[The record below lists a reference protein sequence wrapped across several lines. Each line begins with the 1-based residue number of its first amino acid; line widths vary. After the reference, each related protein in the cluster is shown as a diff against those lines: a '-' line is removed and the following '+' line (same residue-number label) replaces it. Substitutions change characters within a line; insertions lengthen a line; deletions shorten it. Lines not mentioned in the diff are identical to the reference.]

1 MHELYYAK
9 YTITFDKYCD
19 EFAST
24 YLFKAEEPHNEVH
37 TYRTFQDF
45 FKSVKAHKY
54 PWGIPESNYTYRE
67 TTGRF
72 FKQSGVIYGSRLNYE
87 ITERNFKNPVTIEVN
102 YEKCSPKV
110 YGYDFFKKNLSM
122 DDFMCFIQEH
132 YGAKAL
138 AIAMSDTVES

>member
-9 YTITFDKYCD
+9 YTITFDKDCD

-45 FKSVKAHKY
+45 FKAVKAHKY

-67 TTGRF
+67 PTGRF
-72 FKQSGVIYGSRLNYE
+72 FKPFEKLRKKRRIE
-87 ITERNFKNPVTIEVN
+87 DERT
-102 YEKCSPKV
+102 
-110 YGYDFFKKNLSM
+110 YD
-122 DDFMCFIQEH
+122 
-132 YGAKAL
+132 YR
-138 AIAMSDTVES
+138 

>member
-1 MHELYYAK
+1 MHERQYAK

-45 FKSVKAHKY
+45 FKAVKAHKY
-54 PWGIPESNYTYRE
+54 PWGIPESNYAYRE
-67 TTGRF
+67 PTGTF
-72 FKQSGVIYGSRLNYE
+72 FKPSVVIYGSRLNYE
-87 ITERNFKNPVTIEVN
+87 ITERNFKNPVTIEVD

-110 YGYDFFKKNLSM
+110 YGYDFFKKTLSM
-122 DDFMCFIQEH
+122 DDFMCFMHEH

-138 AIAMSDTVES
+138 AISMSDTVES